1 RGQRA
6 EIAQSQDRGAVRD
19 DGDRVALDGQAAS
32 VLRVL
37 GDRLDHAGH
46 ARGVDHREVVAV
58 ADRELRLDGELAA
71 QVCEEGAVR
80 DLAEL
85 DALDPAQVVDDLHRV
100 VVAGG
105 EDRDVRPHPLRPGGG
120 DVERGDRGPVALDAR
135 GDVDYGGGARGELES
150 DRDGVAHGW
159 HRWHAPQPN

>member
-1 RGQRA
+1 DQT
-6 EIAQSQDRGAVRD
+6 EDRGAVRD
-19 DGDRVALDGQAAS
+19 HGYRVALYGQAAG

-37 GDRLDHAGH
+37 GDRLDHPGH

-58 ADRELRLDGELAA
+58 ADRELRLDGELAP
-71 QVCEEGAVR
+71 QVREEGAVR

-85 DALDPAQVVDDLHRV
+85 DAVETAQIVDDLHRMV
-100 VVAGG
+100 VTRG

-120 DVERGDRGPVALDAR
+120 DVERGDRGTVALDAS
-135 GDVDYGGGARGELES
+135 GDVADCGGARGELES

-159 HRWHAPQPN
+159 HR